1 MGDRVAAPEKIDYLS
16 ICLPVRK
23 LLFHSIGVR
32 EGILPGGGGAEKF
45 ALKITSCS
53 KNQQFPLKLTFL
65 V

>member
-1 MGDRVAAPEKIDYLS
+1 MGDRVAALEKIDYLS

-32 EGILPGGGGAEKF
+32 EGILPGGGAEKF